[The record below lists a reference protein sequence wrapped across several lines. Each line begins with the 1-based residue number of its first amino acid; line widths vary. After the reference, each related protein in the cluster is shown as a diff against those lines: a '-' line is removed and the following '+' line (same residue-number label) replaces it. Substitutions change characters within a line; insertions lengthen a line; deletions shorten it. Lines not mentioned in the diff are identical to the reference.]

1 VKQNRKTTWHIAI
14 LIGVLVLV
22 STVPLEHPAEASN
35 TSIQGYVDALK
46 SAFRELTDR
55 DLQGT
60 VEVTPG
66 SGFEIDPNAKVVKVG
81 ADEFTKS
88 YHGIIGGRGFYL
100 VAYGLVNLSIPN
112 LPGNGADPLW
122 HFNLT
127 LKKGEF
133 KTELATEV
141 VTYWLLE
148 KVGSYNG
155 VNLKKIAEYRKSEV
169 ISEYKKIGKAKQV
182 EWLFKYLNDKTIKD
196 VITGVYW
203 GDYPDVYGWT
213 CKSSLLYR
221 RIKKTYPYVKPPVP
235 LSSPKKI
242 EHDSCLINVL
252 PIYHLGIK
260 LGNEKLSYTVILFNH
275 TSREYIIGINKTSS
289 GYTVGLWIKY
299 LNMTTLEVK
308 PLWFD
313 SSEKLTLTF
322 VDGYNLTIS
331 SADVGK
337 TFTTPLAGGF
347 WELEYLDLYL
357 HSYWWGIHEV
367 HKPKLKWY
375 DHKGY
380 VIIEEYL
387 SSLAGDSLRAS
398 LNVSAWSDEML
409 KIEMLYLV
417 DSSYKQEIDYGNAT
431 VNLTLEDI
439 GKTFILDRETGLVV
453 GLQGEALPGWSF
465 VGNTRIDPRK
475 GVIILTPDEWGRRG
489 AAWFDKPVDLSR
501 PFTATIIFY
510 AGHKGGADGIAV
522 GFQAR
527 GLDALG
533 GSGGDCGF
541 KGITPAVGFK
551 LWEYKE
557 KVTFVDD
564 GNEEDVTGGVSFAD
578 GKEHVLKLSWN
589 PTTKS
594 LTLEVDGHVYASRTI
609 DLNAKFGSAKVY
621 FGVTAATG
629 GRTNLHYFVP
639 ADEFMLAAVP
649 EKAKTMLS
657 TLSGLGRDTIELAP
671 IVSDMETALKE
682 ENYRKVLQDYYT
694 FRTQLVRR
702 TLPEI
707 KENLKDTLIVQ
718 QMNISSIA
726 LDALVQ
732 AIKKAA
738 FEGDVV
744 SALNYSES
752 ARNLA
757 LNMSEQK
764 IAEMI
769 REINKLKEQLREHG
783 VSVSSMDEK
792 ISSIEELRKEG
803 RYVEACRVAAS
814 LETKLREVLNMTLMV
829 EERITGLQSLYK
841 ASKIGEI
848 SEDEFNA
855 GIARAKE
862 LMREWKFS
870 EAMRVLS
877 DLEKKIMPWQLVGD
891 AYFDNSTGVIVLTPD
906 QGSKR
911 GAAWFKYQVNLSKP
925 FKAILM
931 FYAGRQ
937 SGGDGIAVGF
947 QSLGPKAIGGYGSDC
962 GFRGIS
968 RAVGFK
974 LWELNRKIYLV
985 TPGGERKL
993 ADVSFAD
1000 GKEHKMTIYWDPKT
1014 KTLTLEVDGRNYTQV
1029 NVDIPALLGSETAY
1043 FGVSAGNGA
1052 AHNLHY
1058 FVPLALYV
1066 PGEMKAKLKIT
1077 GTPEGAEV
1085 YINGTLKGK
1094 IPVELTLKPGKYSI
1108 TIRKEGYNE
1117 KSLTITLKPG
1127 ERRELRVALEK
1138 AHTSTTSVVR
1148 TTTSSTTHR
1157 EHSTTS
1163 TTTTTSKTGETSS
1176 TTENTGTSSS
1186 SKSGGGICGP
1196 AGLVLLVLLPVLARR
1211 RR

>member
-1 VKQNRKTTWHIAI
+1 MGQKRRTTWQIAI

-22 STVPLEHPAEASN
+22 STVPTGHPVGASG

-46 SAFRELTDR
+46 SAFRELTGR

-88 YHGIIGGRGFYL
+88 YHGIIGGKGFYL

-155 VNLKKIAEYRKSEV
+155 VNLKKITEYRRSEV
-169 ISEYKKIGKAKQV
+169 ISEYEKIGKAKQV

-196 VITGVYW
+196 VITSVYQW
-203 GDYPDVYGWT
+203 DYPDVYGWT

-221 RIKKTYPYVKPPVP
+221 EIKKTYPYVKPPVP

-242 EHDSCLINVL
+242 DHDSCLINVL

-275 TSREYIIGINKTSS
+275 TSREYIIGINRTSS

-313 SSEKLTLTF
+313 SVEKLTLTF
-322 VDGYNLTIS
+322 IDGYNLTIS
-331 SADVGK
+331 STDVGK

-347 WELEYLDLYL
+347 WELEYMDIYV
-357 HSYWWGIHEV
+357 HYYGWGRDQRLE
-367 HKPKLKWY
+367 PKLRWY
-375 DHKGY
+375 YHKDY
-380 VIIEEYL
+380 VVIDEYL
-387 SSLAGDSLRAS
+387 SGILGDFKVAS
-398 LNVSAWSDEML
+398 LTVWPWGDGMF
-409 KIEMLYLV
+409 KIEMTYLV
-417 DSSYKQEIDYGNAT
+417 SNDYKQEIDYGNAIL
-431 VNLTLEDI
+431 NLTTEDI
-439 GKTFILDRETGLVV
+439 GKAFLLDRETGLVV
-453 GLQGEALPGWSF
+453 GLHGEVLPGWSL
-465 VGNTRIDPRK
+465 VGDAKIDPEK
-475 GVIILTPDEWGRRG
+475 GVIILTPDEGGKRG

-501 PFTATIIFY
+501 PFTATIMFY

-533 GSGGDCGF
+533 GGGGDCGF

-557 KVTFVDD
+557 KITFVDD
-564 GNEEDVTGGVSFAD
+564 GNEEDVAGGVSFAD

-589 PTTKS
+589 PATKS
-594 LTLEVDGHVYASRTI
+594 LTLEVDGHVYASRTL
-609 DLNAKFGSAKVY
+609 DLNAKFGSSKVY

-629 GRTNLHYFVP
+629 AGWNLHYFVP
-639 ADEFMLAAVP
+639 ADGFMLAAVS

-657 TLSGLGRDTIELAP
+657 SLRKLGRDTTELAP
-671 IVSDMETALKE
+671 IVNDMDTALKGG
-682 ENYRKVLQDYYT
+682 NYRKVLQDYYT
-694 FRTQLVRR
+694 FRMRLIRKTV
-702 TLPEI
+702 PEI
-707 KENLKDTLIVQ
+707 KENLKETLIAQ

-732 AIKKAA
+732 ALKKAA

-769 REINKLKEQLREHG
+769 KEINELKEQLREHG
-783 VSVSSMDEK
+783 VSVSSIDEK
-792 ISSIEELRKEG
+792 VSSIEELRKEG

-814 LETKLREVLNMTLMV
+814 LETKLREALNMTLMV
-829 EERITGLQSLYK
+829 EERIKGLQSLYK
-841 ASKIGEI
+841 ASKMGEI

-862 LMREWKFS
+862 LLKEWKFS

-906 QGSKR
+906 QSHKR
-911 GAAWFKYQVNLSKP
+911 GAAWFKYPVNLSKP

-937 SGGDGIAVGF
+937 NGGDGIAVGF
-947 QSLGPKAIGGYGSDC
+947 QSIGPNAIGGEGSDC
-962 GFRGIS
+962 GFNGIG

-974 LWELNRKIYLV
+974 LWEWGRGIYLV
-985 TPGGERKL
+985 TPRGERKL

-1000 GKEHKMTIYWDPKT
+1000 GKEHKMTLYWDPKT

-1043 FGVSAGNGA
+1043 FGVTAGNGGD
-1052 AHNLHY
+1052 HNLHY

-1085 YINGTLKGK
+1085 YVNGTLKGK

-1108 TIRKEGYNE
+1108 TIRKDGYKG

-1127 ERRELRVALEK
+1127 ERRELSVALEK
-1138 AHTSTTSVVR
+1138 VQTSTTSVVR
-1148 TTTSSTTHR
+1148 TTTSSTAHR
-1157 EHSTTS
+1157 EHSRTS

-1186 SKSGGGICGP
+1186 SKGGGGICGP
-1196 AGLVLLVLLPVLARR
+1196 AGLVLLALLPVLARR